1 MKLVLLQGII
11 MCIFILNMHMKISE
25 LLNEG
30 AYKGGLRKWFKQNW
44 RDISRKVDGKHPE
57 CGASAGKQGRDSDPQ
72 RAYPKCVP
80 ARKAGKMTDKQK
92 KSAVDRKRSVERKP
106 GAAGKVD
113 RVKT

>member
-1 MKLVLLQGII
+1 MKLMDL
-11 MCIFILNMHMKISE
+11 FT
-25 LLNEG
+25 EG
-30 AYKGGLRKWFKQNW
+30 AYQGGLRKWFKQNW

-57 CGASAGKQGRDSDPQ
+57 CGASAGKQGREKDPQ

-80 ARKAGKMTDKQK
+80 ARKAGKMSQAEK
-92 KSAVDRKRSVERKP
+92 KSAVARKRRVERKP